1 MEPSRTAALWV
12 RWQIW
17 RARSLVTRAA
27 AGWPLYWR
35 VCCIWRSERM
45 CRNGDCAS
53 CAASPWR
60 RAPSKTAS
68 PVVFVKSARTMEPC
82 PVSFG
87 PRCVKKYAPAAS
99 TSMLA
104 AAAAM
109 RGQRPRGT
117 RCDGCAVATATEA
130 EDGAPVITV
139 ADVTVPAAG
148 RTVVTGAALVPPD
161 GVIAAIAWPLEGAAC
176 KAVSPNAPEFCC
188 DMVGCADGTAPET
201 RLEPESR
208 FRRAISVRSSAACW

>member
-1 MEPSRTAALWV
+1 MEPSRTAALCV

-17 RARSLVTRAA
+17 RATSLVTRVV
-27 AGWPLYWR
+27 AGWPMYWR
-35 VCCIWRSERM
+35 VCCTWRSERM
-45 CRNGDCAS
+45 CRKGDCAS
-53 CAASPWR
+53 CAARPCR

-99 TSMLA
+99 TIMLTA
-104 AAAAM
+104 AAVM
-109 RGQRPRGT
+109 RGQRLPGAT
-117 RCDGCAVATATEA
+117 CDGCAVATATEA
-130 EDGAPVITV
+130 EDGAPAIAV
-139 ADVTVPAAG
+139 ADVTAPAAG
-148 RTVVTGAALVPPD
+148 CAVVMGAALVPPD

-208 FRRAISVRSSAACW
+208 FRRARSVRSSAAC